1 MLRGCLSALGLYV
14 ALAVGYFFWFDS
26 VFEPPAT
33 FIGAAVV
40 GFLVLCCVGAL
51 TNARTALRDWSLVST
66 ARHSLPP
73 RDGELIAVIG
83 TIHPLG
89 DPLRAPF
96 SGSECVVCEYDL
108 ARPTRATQAKDGS
121 NSGSDYAGFLM
132 TPCAIRSALG
142 DMRLL
147 GFPILEGFDET
158 VCHGDAAIRNARN
171 FLSSAPFEDRA
182 GLKLVTVLSVFTDV
196 WSDEDGLVQKNIK
209 LSKAELHEI
218 LPEERWDAKA
228 GEQLAGDPGEDD
240 TENAIDQGD
249 ESDVDGEDV
258 AGDDVE
264 DEFALSIPRMK
275 ETRVAVGEQV
285 CVIGVYDEMRRGL
298 LPPKPG
304 RNPNRLIRGSADQI
318 EQKSRSSL
326 FRNLIGSLVALIVIH
341 AAIYGVMQA
350 YLHSPEGQRRHNPQ
364 AVGALGS
371 GGGGCY

>member
-1 MLRGCLSALGLYV
+1 MLRGCLLALGLYV
-14 ALAVGYFFWFDS
+14 ALAVGYFFWFAS
-26 VFEPPAT
+26 VFEPPET
-33 FIGAAVV
+33 YIGAAVV

-73 RDGELIAVIG
+73 RDGELIAVVG

-108 ARPTRATQAKDGS
+108 ARPNRASQAKDGS
-121 NSGSDYAGFLM
+121 KSGSDYAGFLM
-132 TPCAIRSALG
+132 TPCAIRSPLG
-142 DMRLL
+142 EMRLL

-158 VCHGDAAIRNARN
+158 VCHGDAAIRNARD
-171 FLSSAPFEDRA
+171 FLSSTPFEDRA

-209 LSKAELHEI
+209 LSKAEPHEI
-218 LPEERWDAKA
+218 LPVERWNAEA
-228 GEQLAGDPGEDD
+228 GEQPAGDICADDPCEDD
-240 TENAIDQGD
+240 TENEIDQGN
-249 ESDVDGEDV
+249 ESDFDGVDV
-258 AGDDVE
+258 ADDDVE

-275 ETRVAVGEQV
+275 ETLVGVGEQV

-304 RNPNRLIRGSADQI
+304 RSPNRLIRGSADQI

-341 AAIYGVMQA
+341 VAIYGMMQA
-350 YLHSPEGQRRHNPQ
+350 YLHSPEGQRRHE
-364 AVGALGS
+364 ALGS
-371 GGGGCY
+371 GGEN